1 MPPESSSSSSSS
13 SLSLLLLSHRHL
25 QLDFAARMGAKY
37 GLSSNDMLDILDDT
51 GVESDEEE
59 DEAGSEDESFND
71 HDEREFQQFIGDMQ
85 QQQRTPDTD
94 SNNKP
99 QPTIPTTLL
108 TPTERRATRASM
120 TDQTADAFHRFHADA
135 DAPTQSSS
143 SESGGW

>member
-1 MPPESSSSSSSS
+1 
-13 SLSLLLLSHRHL
+13 
-25 QLDFAARMGAKY
+25 MGAKY

-71 HDEREFQQFIGDMQ
+71 ADEREFQQFIGDMQ
-85 QQQRTPDTD
+85 QQQQQHTSDTD
-94 SNNKP
+94 NNNNNNKP
-99 QPTIPTTLL
+99 QPTIPPTLL

-135 DAPTQSSS
+135 DTLTQSSS